1 MPSHLSLLHAL
12 PGRAAR
18 LGIAAALACVLS
30 PLPPSAASA
39 VESSYVYKSDG
50 SPMFELR
57 FFGKGE
63 AFMEPEEGLSGFST
77 WTLSEEQ
84 MNGVIEAARL
94 WAEVL
99 GPGSADGT
107 LPSFNIGTFD
117 DENAAAMSEP
127 NSSAQSVVFTGLQGA
142 IINGTPMEKPA
153 FIAVGT
159 LDFEMPEHLSPLPS
173 TKGADYVGVLYH
185 EVGHALGVASLA
197 MDHAYGP
204 LTQMTAWDSHLTDK
218 YGTTLAPGIS
228 VVKEGEEGSVDGP
241 KFVVG
246 EDINSGVYFHGDH
259 VSEVLGEGEG
269 LLVQGYEGNDP
280 DLSHIELERSLM
292 SHQNYRNYTTFMEA
306 ELAALQDLGYRID
319 RRNFYGFSIYGDG
332 ETIVNENGY
341 FARNEAGNAYL
352 EGLPNTATLGT
363 GLHIYGKNNTV
374 TQAADL
380 LACGTAGTG
389 IRVDGS
395 DNALT
400 IADGVRI
407 AANGAWGTGLLVAYG
422 KNHAVVSKG
431 DVTALGP
438 GGIAARFDFGNNLLS
453 NDMEYRGS
461 WIWKYYDH
469 DIPLTANNGYDSSG
483 LLLNLDGPL
492 VSTFDVSG
500 LLAGSE
506 ASIFISEN
514 AFVKDINIL
523 SGAQVIGDIVSEWD
537 PENPDIQHLEN
548 PNIKF
553 PDSSDIQDSEAS
565 ASQDS
570 EAPDIRFPQSASEL
584 YTTLTFG
591 LAADENG
598 RAGAA
603 DDAFD
608 MTLYGGIDGAKSID
622 MSLEAGRLA
631 VTDAVNVHSLKN
643 SGTLALYGA
652 NEDGFGAT
660 VTTTFENAEDAVLET
675 GFSASGHVYGVQAAS
690 ASLDGTW
697 ALRPVRDFYAAGAA
711 ITPES
716 PVTVSGASETLS
728 LDGFK
733 SVVLAENASPTLN
746 FTLADSSVS
755 SPVVTVSRENDAY
768 SRFADNAGARS
779 LGQALYGVSG
789 VAEGDMQNLIAALDW
804 SGKDGS
810 GVTRG
815 LNALG
820 PQAYDAA
827 ARATLSQM
835 SEYSALVLRHLLA
848 DAPAAGEWRFW
859 STPYG
864 SSSWQGGRRGAS
876 GWQSTG
882 AGLLAGAEKRFD
894 SGLAAGVHLAAGVR
908 RTTLHG
914 DAAQADVRTALLGT
928 QALFAPQGWNGFYLA
943 AQARLGVEDAD
954 MERTV
959 LIGPYIRR
967 NRSDWTALAGS
978 AMLGAGRDW
987 TWQAGE
993 GTLSAGPLAFV
1004 EYAFLQR
1011 PGFSEYGE
1019 GASRLH
1025 LEGEYFASLPLT
1037 LGMHALWST
1046 TLANGAG
1053 LSLDAMAAWQ
1063 HELADPVFH
1072 TRASFRDYGD
1082 FSFSSATDTAGRDA
1096 MLLQGGVTLESPDR
1110 AFFMRLGV
1118 GGELFRDDASAAGAS
1133 LSLGWKF

>member
-1 MPSHLSLLHAL
+1 MTTFSPLSRFF
-12 PGRAAR
+12 GKKTAR
-18 LGIAAALACVLS
+18 LALAAALACVLS
-30 PLPPSAASA
+30 PLLPSAAPA
-39 VESSYVYKSDG
+39 FESRYVYKSDG
-50 SPMFELR
+50 APMFELR

-63 AFMEPEEGLSGFST
+63 EFAEPDEYGEYLST
-77 WTLSEEQ
+77 WTLSEKQ
-84 MNGVIEAARL
+84 MNGVSQAAGL
-94 WAEVL
+94 WAETL
-99 GPGSADGT
+99 GPGSADGA
-107 LPSFNIGTFD
+107 LPVFNIGTFD
-117 DENAAAMSEP
+117 EENAAAMSEP
-127 NSSAQSVVFTGLQGA
+127 NTSSLPVVFTGLQGA
-142 IINGTPMEKPA
+142 LINGTPMEKPA
-153 FIAVGT
+153 LIAVGT
-159 LDFEMPEHLSPLPS
+159 LDFDMPEHFSPLPS
-173 TKGADYVGVLYH
+173 TKGADFVSVLYH

-218 YGTTLAPGIS
+218 YGTTLAPGMS
-228 VVKEGEEGSVDGP
+228 VVKEGEEDGVDGP

-246 EDINSGVYFHGDH
+246 EGINSGVYFHGDH
-259 VSEVLGEGEG
+259 VAEVLGEGKG
-269 LLVQGYEGNDP
+269 LLIEGYEENDP

-292 SHQNYRNYTTFMEA
+292 SHQDYRNYTTFMEA
-306 ELAALQDLGYRID
+306 ELAALQDIGYRID

-352 EGLPNTATLGT
+352 EGVPNTATLGT
-363 GLHIYGKNNTV
+363 GLHIYGKSNTV

-407 AANGAWGTGLLVAYG
+407 AADGAWGTGLLVAYG
-422 KNHAVVSKG
+422 KNHTVVSRG

-438 GGIAARFDFGNNLLS
+438 GGIAARFDFGNNLLG
-453 NDMEYRGS
+453 NDAEYRGS
-461 WIWKYYDH
+461 WIWNNPYEEWGWFLISDPSNPYYNID
-469 DIPLTANNGYDSSG
+469 PYGME
-483 LLLNLDGPL
+483 LNLDGPL
-492 VSTFDVSG
+492 VSRFDVSG

-506 ASIFISEN
+506 ASIFLSEN
-514 AFVKDINIL
+514 AFVQSINIL
-523 SGAQVIGDIVSEWD
+523 SGAQVVGDIVSEWD
-537 PENPDIQHLEN
+537 PENPDIQY
-548 PNIKF
+548 
-553 PDSSDIQDSEAS
+553 DGD
-565 ASQDS
+565 
-570 EAPDIRFPQSASEL
+570 RSEL
-584 YTTLTFG
+584 HTALAFG
-591 LAADENG
+591 LAPDEDG

-608 MTLYGGIDGAKSID
+608 MTLCGGIDGARSIN

-631 VTDAVNVHSLKN
+631 VTDTVNVYSLKN

-652 NEDGFGAT
+652 NEEGYAAT
-660 VTTTFENAEDAVLET
+660 VTGAFTNAEDAVLET
-675 GFSASGHVYGVQAAS
+675 GFSASGHVYGVQAGS

-697 ALRPVRDFYAAGAA
+697 ALRPVWDFYAEGAR
-711 ITPES
+711 ITPEA
-716 PVTVSGASETLS
+716 PVTVSGASES
-728 LDGFK
+728 LNSDGFK
-733 SVVLAENASPTLN
+733 AVELAENASPTLN
-746 FTLADSSVS
+746 FTLTDSSVS
-755 SPVVTVSRENDAY
+755 SPVVTVSRESDAY

-789 VAEGDMQNLIAALDW
+789 AAEGDMQNLIAALDW

-820 PQAYDAA
+820 PQAYDVS

-835 SEYSALVLRHLLA
+835 SEYSALVLRHLLSE
-848 DAPAAGEWRFW
+848 APASGEWRFW
-859 STPYG
+859 STPWG

-882 AGLLAGAEKRFD
+882 AGLLAGAEKGFE
-894 SGLAAGVHLAAGVR
+894 SGLTAGVHLAAGAR

-914 DAAQADVRTALLGT
+914 DAAQADARTALLGA
-928 QALFAPQGWNGFYLA
+928 QALFAPQDWNGFYLA
-943 AQARLGVEDAD
+943 AQARLGMEDAD

-959 LIGPYIRR
+959 LIGPFLRR
-967 NRSDWTALAGS
+967 HKSDWTALTGS

-987 TWQAGE
+987 TWRTGE
-993 GTLSAGPLAFV
+993 GTLAAGPLAFV

-1011 PGFSEYGE
+1011 PDIDERGE

-1025 LEGEYFASLPLT
+1025 LESTYFTSLPLT
-1037 LGMHALWST
+1037 LGMRARWSAALES
-1046 TLANGAG
+1046 GSG
-1053 LSLDAMAAWQ
+1053 LSLDAMAAWR

-1072 TRASFRDYGD
+1072 TSASFRDYGD

-1096 MLLQGGVTLESPDR
+1096 MLLQGGVTLESPDK

-1118 GGELFRDDASAAGAS
+1118 GGELFRDDASSAGAS